1 MAYDD
6 HSGTNKFARTLAD
19 RINAQ
24 IPSGLIMD
32 FAQVNSDMSL
42 TTNTFPQK
50 IPKDDYTV
58 CRNFTGY
65 TLTTTTNGYHP
76 HNHNVSLPKIKPGRK
91 EGVLNGR
98 CAISGHGVPRI
109 CLRGRRI

>member
-76 HNHNVSLPKIKPGRK
+76 HNHNVSLPKIKPGDR
-91 EGVLNGR
+91 VLVAWIQNEVVV
-98 CAISGHGVPRI
+98 IDVIVPAKN
-109 CLRGRRI
+109 L